1 MNTHYSIEAWTDFA
15 RGLDPSGQRSAM
27 QAHLD
32 QGCAECRRRLDLLA
46 ETWAM
51 TRQDEANE
59 PPAPVLAR
67 AIAIFPSPAVTP
79 TSDWVGALAE
89 LLFDSWASPALAGMR
104 SVRGSSRELRYR
116 VGDLEVELQ
125 LLPGADL
132 RTMQVLGQ
140 LQATPRAASAPSLQ
154 QASVQLS
161 LGKSR
166 FSAECNE
173 FGEFQLECPAGPG
186 AVLHIAVPGRTAPV
200 DLKLPD

>member
-1 MNTHYSIEAWTDFA
+1 M
-15 RGLDPSGQRSAM
+15 
-27 QAHLD
+27 
-32 QGCAECRRRLDLLA
+32 
-46 ETWAM
+46 WAA

-59 PPAPVLAR
+59 PPAAVLAR
-67 AIAIFPSPAVTP
+67 ALAIFPSPSAGLA
-79 TSDWVGALAE
+79 SHWVDALAE
-89 LLFDSWASPALAGMR
+89 LLFDSWATPTLAGTR

-116 VGDLEVELQ
+116 AGDLEVELQ

-140 LQATPRAASAPSLQ
+140 LQATPGNASAPSFQ
-154 QASVQLS
+154 QASVHLS

-186 AVLHIAVPGRTAPV
+186 AVLHIAVPGRHAPV
-200 DLKLPD
+200 NLRLPD